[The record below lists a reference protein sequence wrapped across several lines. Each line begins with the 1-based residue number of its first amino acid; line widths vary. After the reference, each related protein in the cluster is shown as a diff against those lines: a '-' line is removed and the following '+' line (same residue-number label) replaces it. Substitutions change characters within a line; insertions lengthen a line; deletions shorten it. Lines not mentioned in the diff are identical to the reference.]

1 MQPVRLLRDETTLN
15 EMSKEIHDARVT
27 KHMVLHQRKLQS
39 VLTVMVPLRCLIS
52 SVEAIED
59 TLSTAADSCK

>member
-1 MQPVRLLRDETTLN
+1 MLTDETTLN
-15 EMSKEIHDARVT
+15 AVSKEIHDARVT
-27 KHMVLHQRKLQS
+27 KRVVLHQRKLQS

-52 SVEAIED
+52 SVEAVED

>member
-1 MQPVRLLRDETTLN
+1 MLCR
-15 EMSKEIHDARVT
+15 KEIHDARAT
-27 KHMVLHQRKLQS
+27 KHMVLHERKLQS